1 MSRFRC
7 ALVSVVVGMVLL
19 VACSSTPKPI
29 KQPTLN
35 ASINVRQAAR
45 SAISQGNEL
54 FASGRY
60 QAAKMQYEKAI
71 QAQKTVAEAHYNL
84 ALTLDRMGK
93 RDEARP
99 HYMEAANLAPGHQVI
114 WNSPVL
120 RRYGDVKVDK
130 QSGSSA
136 MGALPGAIGGGG
148 SRGAGALGGVGGGGV
163 GPGGGAF

>member
-1 MSRFRC
+1 MSRREWK
-7 ALVSVVVGMVLL
+7 LVYVVVGMMFL
-19 VACSSTPKPI
+19 AGCSSTPQPV
-29 KQPTLN
+29 KQPTLS
-35 ASINVRQAAR
+35 APTIVSQAAR
-45 SAISQGNEL
+45 VAISEGNRL

-84 ALTLDRMGK
+84 ALTLDYMGK

-120 RRYGDVKVDK
+120 RRYGDVKICLLYTSPSPRD
-130 QSGSSA
+130 
-136 MGALPGAIGGGG
+136 
-148 SRGAGALGGVGGGGV
+148 
-163 GPGGGAF
+163 